1 MGELHF
7 QNSLTKPSV
16 FLRWMILFLIAAA
29 FLGLLLYAQI
39 IRSFMTNPGLNGL
52 IFGVLFIGIGFIFRQ
67 VTRLYPEINW
77 VNHFRIADPSLAQ
90 KKQPVL
96 LSPMV
101 KLLGARSG
109 PFSMS
114 TTSMRSI
121 LDSVGSRLD
130 EARDTSRYMI
140 GLMVFLGLIGTFWG
154 LLETISSI
162 GKTISALPTGGD
174 NLGGLED
181 LLNGLK
187 EPLSGMGTAFSSSL
201 FGLAGSMILGFLDL
215 QASHAQ
221 NRFYNELED
230 WLASITELGVAEG
243 TPGGSEPAQIHY
255 MMQELQRSI
264 GMLTQSLQQGHAM
277 ARSPVPADANVREL
291 AAGID
296 GLVKQMRAEQLVVRE
311 WMDEQAQQQVDIA
324 QALKVISGQSAPQ
337 RR

>member
-1 MGELHF
+1 MSELHF
-7 QNSLTKPSV
+7 QNALTKPSV
-16 FLRWMILFLIAAA
+16 FLRWMILFLLAGA

-39 IRSFMTNPGLNGL
+39 FRSFMTNPGLNGL
-52 IFGVLFIGIGFIFRQ
+52 IFGVLIIGIGFSFRQ
-67 VTRLYPEINW
+67 VMRLYPEINW
-77 VNHFRIADPSLAQ
+77 VNHFRLADPGLAQ

-101 KLLGARSG
+101 KLLGTRPG
-109 PFSMS
+109 PLSMS
-114 TTSMRSI
+114 TASMRSI

-162 GKTISALPTGGD
+162 GKTISTLPTGGD

-187 EPLSGMGTAFSSSL
+187 DPLSGMGTAFSSSL
-201 FGLAGSMILGFLDL
+201 FGLSGSMILGFLDL
-215 QASHAQ
+215 QTSHAQ

-230 WLASITELGVAEG
+230 WLASITELGVADG
-243 TPGGSEPAQIHY
+243 NATPDTAQIHY
-255 MMQELQRSI
+255 VMQELQRTL
-264 GMLTQSLQQGHAM
+264 GLLTQSLQQGQGI
-277 ARSPVPADANVREL
+277 ARTPTVPDANVREL

-296 GLVKQMRAEQLVVRE
+296 GLVKQMRAEQQVVRE

-324 QALKVISGQSAPQ
+324 QALKVISGQPAPQ